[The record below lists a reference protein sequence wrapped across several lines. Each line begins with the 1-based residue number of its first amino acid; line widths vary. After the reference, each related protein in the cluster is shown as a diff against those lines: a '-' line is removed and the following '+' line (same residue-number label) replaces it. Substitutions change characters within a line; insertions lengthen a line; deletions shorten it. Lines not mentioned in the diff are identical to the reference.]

1 MRNSTP
7 LHITNM
13 SHIPPVQIPL
23 LDTPQGSVWE
33 SNAIARYLAR
43 QADKGLFGKTR
54 IDEVSPAH
62 ALLLPC
68 TEAVGLHISGVR
80 STPVLLTS
88 SGALS
93 CAA

>member
-1 MRNSTP
+1 MRWP
-7 LHITNM
+7 LSSNATSLHTVPDM
-13 SHIPPVQIPL
+13 YDFPAAQIPL

-62 ALLLPC
+62 ASAASLPKSC
-68 TEAVGLHISGVR
+68 GGRTSVMSGQR
-80 STPVLLTS
+80 L
-88 SGALS
+88 
-93 CAA
+93 CC